1 MAKITLDFS
10 NVSEGSTF
18 SPRRLPEGSYL
29 ADIAKVEVKTS
40 KAGNPMLVY
49 TFIPVEHPTA
59 VYPYYVLLDE
69 KQLWKFRALLLAAG
83 KDVPKR
89 KVTVDPE
96 SIVGTRIMIDL
107 EGSEWE
113 GREKSVVAGV
123 FKPAPEE
130 TSAPEAGEIEFDVD
144 EI

>member
-1 MAKITLDFS
+1 MPKITLDFS

-18 SPRRLPEGSYL
+18 SPRRLPEGTYFATL
-29 ADIAKVEVKTS
+29 AKVESKTS

-49 TFIPVEHPTA
+49 TIIPVEHPTA

-83 KDVPKR
+83 KEVPKR

-96 SIVGTRIMIDL
+96 SIVGKQVMIEL
-107 EGSEWE
+107 EDDEWE
-113 GREKSVVAGV
+113 GREKSTIAGV
-123 FKPAPEE
+123 FKPAAEE
-130 TSAPEAGEIEFDVD
+130 LPVEDSEIEFDVD

>member
-10 NVSEGSTF
+10 NVSEGSAF
-18 SPRRLPEGSYL
+18 SPRRLPEGAYL
-29 ADIAKVEVKTS
+29 ATLAKVESKTS

-49 TFIPVEHPTA
+49 TVIPVEHPTA

-83 KDVPKR
+83 KEVPKR

-96 SIVGTRIMIDL
+96 SIIGKQIMIDL
-107 EGSEWE
+107 EDSEWE
-113 GREKSVVAGV
+113 GREKSVIAGI
-123 FKPAPEE
+123 FKPEE
-130 TSAPEAGEIEFDVD
+130 KDTPTESSEIEFDVD

>member
-1 MAKITLDFS
+1 MTKITLDFS

-18 SPRRLPEGSYL
+18 SPRRLQEGTYL
-29 ADIAKVEVKTS
+29 ATLAKVESKTS
-40 KAGNPMLVY
+40 KAGNQMLVY
-49 TFIPVEHPTA
+49 TVIPVEHPTA

-83 KDVPKR
+83 KEVPKR

-96 SIVGTRIMIDL
+96 SIIGKQIMIDL
-107 EGSEWE
+107 EDDEWE
-113 GREKSVVAGV
+113 GREKSSIAGV
-123 FKPAPEE
+123 FKPEE
-130 TSAPEAGEIEFDVD
+130 KDTAVESSEIEFDVD

>member
-1 MAKITLDFS
+1 MTKITLDFS
-10 NVSEGSTF
+10 SVSEGSAF
-18 SPRRLPEGSYL
+18 SPRRLPEGTYL
-29 ADIAKVEVKTS
+29 ATLAKVESKTS

-49 TFIPVEHPTA
+49 TVIPVEHPTA

-83 KDVPKR
+83 KEVPKR

-96 SIVGTRIMIDL
+96 SIVGKQVMIEL
-107 EGSEWE
+107 EDDEWE
-113 GREKSVVAGV
+113 GREKSTIAGV
-123 FKPAPEE
+123 FKPAQEE
-130 TSAPEAGEIEFDVD
+130 FPVEGSEIEFDVD

>member
-18 SPRRLPEGSYL
+18 SPRHLPAGPYL
-29 ADIAKVEVKTS
+29 ATLAKVESKTS

-49 TFIPVEHPTA
+49 TVIPVEHPTA

-83 KDVPKR
+83 KEVPKR

-96 SIVGTRIMIDL
+96 SIVGRQVMIDL
-107 EGSEWE
+107 EDDEWE
-113 GREKSVVAGV
+113 GREKSTIAGV
-123 FKPAPEE
+123 FRPEE
-130 TSAPEAGEIEFDVD
+130 KDTAAESSEIEFDVD

>member
-1 MAKITLDFS
+1 MSKITLDFS

-18 SPRRLPEGSYL
+18 SPRRLPEGTYL
-29 ADIAKVEVKTS
+29 ATLAKVESKTS
-40 KAGNPMLVY
+40 KAGNHMLVY
-49 TFIPVEHPTA
+49 TIIPVEHPTA

-83 KDVPKR
+83 KEVPKR

-96 SIVGTRIMIDL
+96 SIVGKQVMIEL
-107 EGSEWE
+107 EDDEWE
-113 GREKSVVAGV
+113 GREKSTIAGV
-123 FKPAPEE
+123 FKPAAEE
-130 TSAPEAGEIEFDVD
+130 LPTEDSEIEFDVD